1 MTALTQRLAGDRAA
15 QIILGLSAL
24 FGLAYLFHDF
34 GLAAPYPGNVVIK
47 AAGIILLAGFALQQ
61 KHPVLALGL
70 FLGSLGD
77 IFLALEPTQLAAGI
91 GAFGLGH
98 LVYIYLFARIRLTHG
113 GRAGWSRIA
122 ALALAAYGVVI
133 LSWLQPYF
141 GELQIP
147 ASIYNGIIMVMAV
160 LALIG
165 RASPIAVA
173 GALLFVLSDSVLAVR
188 LFAEQWPWAGWVVWI
203 SYYLG
208 QAGIAIGL
216 TEPLP
221 GKA

>member
-1 MTALTQRLAGDRAA
+1 MTALTQRLAGDRVA

-47 AAGIILLAGFALQQ
+47 AAGIILLAAFALQQ

-113 GRAGWSRIA
+113 DRAGWSRIA

-160 LALIG
+160 LALSDCRG
-165 RASPIAVA
+165 WSPALRAV
-173 GALLFVLSDSVLAVR
+173 
-188 LFAEQWPWAGWVVWI
+188 
-203 SYYLG
+203 
-208 QAGIAIGL
+208 
-216 TEPLP
+216 
-221 GKA
+221 

>member
-1 MTALTQRLAGDRAA
+1 MTALTQRLAGDRVA

-47 AAGIILLAGFALQQ
+47 AAGIILLAAFALQQ

-113 GRAGWSRIA
+113 DRAGWSRIA

-160 LALIG
+160 LALI
-165 RASPIAVA
+165 
-173 GALLFVLSDSVLAVR
+173 LSDCRGWSPALRAV
-188 LFAEQWPWAGWVVWI
+188 
-203 SYYLG
+203 
-208 QAGIAIGL
+208 
-216 TEPLP
+216 
-221 GKA
+221 